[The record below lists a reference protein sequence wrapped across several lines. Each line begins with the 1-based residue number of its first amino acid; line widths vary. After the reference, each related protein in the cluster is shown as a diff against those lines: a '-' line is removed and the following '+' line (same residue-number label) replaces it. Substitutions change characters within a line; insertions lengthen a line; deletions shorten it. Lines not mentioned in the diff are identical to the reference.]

1 MNENYL
7 PIDLS
12 KESVEYMKKNHDC
25 FNLIKSVEKE
35 KFTIIQNF
43 LIENFI
49 YLFDKKKYKFL
60 HSKIWDIVSDISKVI
75 IITNKIN
82 YIKKKNITPIYYKV
96 NNPIFDILFNSVN
109 LEFNDY
115 EFLIN
120 KKYKN
125 IFYYLMIIY
134 RVIFLNCFL

>member
-49 YLFDKKKYKFL
+49 YLFDKKNINFYIQKFG
-60 HSKIWDIVSDISKVI
+60 I
-75 IITNKIN
+75 
-82 YIKKKNITPIYYKV
+82 
-96 NNPIFDILFNSVN
+96 
-109 LEFNDY
+109 
-115 EFLIN
+115 
-120 KKYKN
+120 
-125 IFYYLMIIY
+125 
-134 RVIFLNCFL
+134 